1 MANLWRCIFCK
12 DQHQGP
18 TLNRV
23 ICLKKV
29 PSYLQHKF
37 KAQTKK
43 EFFERFTSVMS
54 DLDAKTQLSLVDY
67 LVLTVLD
74 GVGKSA
80 RLDLNKITNMWSFPF
95 FALHHQQ
102 LNFKPFPLVSTGNCF
117 KLIKV
122 KTALITVSFSSSLIL
137 DRIQFNPLQIQ

>member
-1 MANLWRCIFCK
+1 MEMHFLQRSASRPNIE
-12 DQHQGP
+12 Q
-18 TLNRV
+18 
-23 ICLKKV
+23 
-29 PSYLQHKF
+29 SYLSQKSPILLTTQIQSSTQ
-37 KAQTKK
+37 KD
-43 EFFERFTSVMS
+43 FFERFTSVMS

-137 DRIQFNPLQIQ
+137 DRIQFNPLQIQWK